1 MRNRE
6 DNIKELCEC
15 VLGTIISVDQ
25 NQYNYR
31 KYYSCP
37 LCGAFVSSYDNKVW
51 TMDTIQHKSN
61 CGYLIA
67 KDLMTNKE

>member
-1 MRNRE
+1 MKTRE

-15 VLGTIISVDQ
+15 VLGTIISEYQ
-25 NQYNYR
+25 NSYNYCIE
-31 KYYSCP
+31 YSCP
-37 LCGAFVSSYDNKVW
+37 LCGASDTPYDNKVW